1 MTNQYSFNDF
11 PRRKRG
17 MRLLLPI
24 KGESQFENLIEYWY
38 SLQSGS
44 VREAKLLHVVI
55 DEVLKNTPYSSVEA
69 LTNLHKRDV
78 KIKGADSALMKL
90 SRDLKQIL
98 PDVRISYEIRTGV
111 SISEEIIN
119 YANEWDADTI
129 LLLADK
135 PDFMRSLFQQEV
147 LKQVLSGAKQ
157 SVHIIKPGAQKQP
170 ASLNK
175 LIS

>member
-24 KGESQFENLIEYWY
+24 KGETQFENLIDYWY
-38 SLQSGS
+38 SLQSGA

-55 DEVLKNTPYSSVEA
+55 DEVLKTTPFSSIEA
-69 LTNLHKRDV
+69 LTSLHKRDI
-78 KIKGADSALMKL
+78 KIKAADAALTKL
-90 SRDLKQIL
+90 CRDLKQIL
-98 PDVRISYEIRTGV
+98 PDVRISYEIKTGISV
-111 SISEEIIN
+111 SEEIIN
-119 YANEWDADTI
+119 CANDWNADTI
-129 LLLADK
+129 LMLADK

-147 LKQVLSGAKQ
+147 LKQVLSGATQ
-157 SVHIIKPGAQKQP
+157 NVHIIKPGVSKQP
-170 ASLNK
+170 NSLNK